1 MKKPLAK
8 RRTLRT
14 KVKPR
19 ATVEPSRL
27 AIAALERIRSVMTK
41 SGKVDRLGPPAT
53 ENELDAQASLLGKGK
68 SLPPSYAAALREHS
82 RIGEPDILLTAM
94 EIAGKSADL
103 VSRLGSEAIRYLPF
117 CESRDTLFCFD
128 KGGSKAADPKR
139 VELPVVEYTDG
150 AMKLFCHSFAEW
162 LDLVADAREESVENA
177 ASMPPGLKRL
187 LAELGFRFEYPVV
200 GRMETGDIPAV
211 VELIGPAT
219 ARQVRGDKDRL
230 FDSSGKASLTLN
242 VDEFTLAVSLRT
254 GIFVFE
260 AEDVFRWLRY
270 FRDEN
275 FFGSDLG
282 REPLHPDN
290 VRDLTRAAA
299 EPPLV
304 LRGTMELPSLAAR
317 KHKFFA
323 ASGASA
329 SDFYLLA
336 RTASTSERAPSVI
349 LHLRDGIVESAHQ
362 LDEPLNDLYV
372 SPTGSMWGLA
382 QSHAVRFADGK
393 ARTYPLARPSVGRTW
408 WYGIGGGDER
418 IFVWGSGALLEFEG
432 DRFVPFRPDASLD
445 DSESVVSLSAS
456 QGHVSMLVCG
466 DHMGAVATFDGKD
479 WLPIGEESVLDG
491 QLVDMDVWRGIAL
504 VLDKKGDVHRVE
516 RGTHR
521 KVPINRAAHAFTTES
536 GVPRPFHAIRGY
548 DGGTLLASDGGVISL
563 GAGEPVFHA
572 AKDGRERTRLFRVGG
587 RNLQLASK
595 VSRAHSDDIADTG
608 IIATSGPNVWL
619 FRDGN
624 FHVLDMHEW

>member
-19 ATVEPSRL
+19 ASVEPSRL
-27 AIAALERIRSVMTK
+27 VTAALERIESVLTK

-53 ENELDAQASLLGKGK
+53 ELEIDAQASLLGKGR
-68 SLPPSYAAALREHS
+68 SLPPSYVTMLRERS
-82 RIGEPDILLTAM
+82 RIGEPEILLTAM
-94 EIAGKSADL
+94 EIAGRSSEL
-103 VSRLGSEAIRYLPF
+103 VSRLGNEAVRYMPF

-128 KGGSKAADPKR
+128 KGGAKADPKR
-139 VELPVVEYTDG
+139 AELAVVEYTDG
-150 AMKLFCHSFAEW
+150 AMKLFCHSFGEW
-162 LDLVADAREESVENA
+162 LDLVADGREESVENA
-177 ASMPPGLKRL
+177 ASMPAGLKRL

-200 GRMETGDIPAV
+200 GRMETGDIPAI

-219 ARQVRGDKDRL
+219 AKQVRGDKDRL
-230 FDSSGKASLTLN
+230 FDSSGKASLTIN

-260 AEDVFRWLRY
+260 AEDVFRWLRH

-282 REPLHPDN
+282 REPLHADK
-290 VRDLTRAAA
+290 VRDLTRAAP

-304 LRGTMELPSLAAR
+304 LRGMMELPTLSAT

-323 ASGASA
+323 ASGSSA
-329 SDFYLLA
+329 TDFYLLA

-349 LHLRDGIVESAHQ
+349 LHVVDGLVASAHQ

-372 SPTGSMWGLA
+372 SPSGAMWGLA
-382 QSHAVRFADGK
+382 QTHAVRFAGGT
-393 ARTYPLARPSVGRTW
+393 ARTYPLARPTAGRTW
-408 WYGIGGGDER
+408 WWGIGGGSER
-418 IFVWGSGALLEFEG
+418 IFVWGAGTLLEFKG
-432 DRFVPFRPDASLD
+432 DGFSPFVPDAGLD
-445 DSESVVSLSAS
+445 ESESVVSLVAT
-456 QGHVSMLVCG
+456 QNNISMLVCG
-466 DHMGAVATFDGKD
+466 DHMGAVASFDGKD
-479 WLPIGEESVLDG
+479 WLPIGEDSVLDG

-504 VLDKKGDVHRVE
+504 VLDKKGDIHRVE
-516 RGTHR
+516 RGAHR
-521 KVPINRAAHAFTTES
+521 KVALNRRAHAFTTDS
-536 GVPRPFHAIRGY
+536 GVDRPFHAVRGY
-548 DGGTLLASDGGVISL
+548 DGGTLLASDGGVIAV
-563 GAGEPVFHA
+563 GAGEPIFHA

-587 RNLQLASK
+587 RSLQLASK
-595 VSRAHSDDIADTG
+595 VSRVESSDIGETG
-608 IIATSGPNVWL
+608 IVATSGPNVWL